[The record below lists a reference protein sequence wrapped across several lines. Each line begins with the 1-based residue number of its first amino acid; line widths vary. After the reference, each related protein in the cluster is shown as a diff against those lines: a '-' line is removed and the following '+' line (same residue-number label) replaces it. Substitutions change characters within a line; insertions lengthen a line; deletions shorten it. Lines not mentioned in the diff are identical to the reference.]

1 MMVVGAGAVIGL
13 LSPLGAAPTV
23 AGPFLVSF
31 GAILAAP
38 ESSLRGPWLASWW
51 RLTAIAAFICL
62 IGLGTWFLSDR
73 VGTAIVIVGSLLAAY
88 AVAFGFRPVIP
99 RTGGSTDAG

>member
-1 MMVVGAGAVIGL
+1 MIGL

-51 RLTAIAAFICL
+51 RLTAISAFICL
-62 IGLGTWFLSDR
+62 VGLGVWFLSDR
-73 VGTAIVIVGSLLAAY
+73 AGTSILIAGSLLAAY
-88 AVAFGFRPVIP
+88 AVAFGYRPVVP
-99 RTGGSTDAG
+99 ATGSKPDAY